1 MREWN
6 AACRQQKAE
15 AAESPRLSAWKYA
28 LTHIFL
34 LNEMPPFGGRKQR

>member
-15 AAESPRLSAWKYA
+15 AAESLRLSAWKYA
-28 LTHIFL
+28 LTHILL